1 MKKIIMMCVAI
12 TMWAG
17 AFAADN
23 NTLSISPVRTVAG
36 ARNVEL
42 TVNMSNTNSVSD
54 LQFDLVLPTGVSVAT
69 GSNGS
74 GRISLSSG
82 RDGAN
87 AHSVTTRTQSDGSV
101 RVVCTSQ
108 SATAFTGNSGAVLSI
123 SLNIDA
129 NIAIGDKTIQL
140 KNIVLS
146 DRNGSYTPK
155 AVKGTLTV
163 QAVAVLTFML
173 DGQQLSCDTLVAG
186 TPITVPTVAGREG
199 YTFSGWGEV
208 PSVMPNYDLTLTA
221 TFLINHYAILFVAD
235 GKEVSRDTLDY
246 HSAITTPTA
255 PHKEGYTFVGWGNVD
270 ATVPAHDCTYTAQYS
285 PNTYVLTFV
294 ADSDIVRRDSVVY
307 TTTVSSG
314 LIPQAPAKEG
324 YSFVR
329 WDSLP
334 ATMPAHDVE
343 CVAVYEINSYV
354 ISFVANGLEVKSDT
368 LAYGFAI
375 TAPAAPQ
382 KEGYTFVGWGD
393 VAATVPAHD
402 CTYTAQYS
410 VNNYILSFIA
420 DGQSIKSDTIAYG
433 SDITSAVLPQAPAKE
448 GYTFLRWDSLPA
460 IMPAHDVECMA
471 VYSLNKYQIS
481 FLMDDA
487 VYETDSLCYGD
498 TIILPTDP
506 EKEGYTFAGWQE
518 QLTDSTA
525 APVWIGEGYVM
536 PPADVVAVA
545 VFTQNAIHGDVNGD
559 DTVNSSDAV
568 AVYNVISSGAA
579 AGDVNKADLNNDGV
593 VNSTDVVEVF
603 NVIAA
608 GD

>member
-23 NTLSISPVRTVAG
+23 NTLSITPVRTIAG

-42 TVNMSNTNSVSD
+42 TVNMTNANSVSD
-54 LQFDLVLPTGVSVAT
+54 LQFDLVLPTGVSVANGT
-69 GSNGS
+69 NGS
-74 GRISLSSG
+74 ANISMNSG
-82 RDGAN
+82 RDGAS
-87 AHSVTTRTQSDGSV
+87 AHSVSTRTQSDGSL

-108 SATAFTGNSGAVLSI
+108 SGTAFTGNSGAVLSI
-123 SLNIDA
+123 NLNIDA
-129 NIAIGDKTIQL
+129 GIAIGDKTIQL

-173 DGQQLSCDTLVAG
+173 DGQQLSRDTVVVG
-186 TPITVPTVAGREG
+186 TPITAPTVAGREG

-221 TFLINHYAILFVAD
+221 TFTINHYAILFVAD

-246 HSAITTPTA
+246 HSAITAPTA
-255 PHKEGYTFVGWGNVD
+255 PQKEGYTFVGWGNVD
-270 ATVPAHDCTYTAQYS
+270 ATMPAHDCTYTAQYS
-285 PNTYVLTFV
+285 VNNYVLTFV
-294 ADSDIVRRDSVVY
+294 ADSQSIKRDSIAY
-307 TTTVSSG
+307 ATAITSA
-314 LIPQAPAKEG
+314 LLPQAPAKEG
-324 YSFVR
+324 YSFLRWDSVPATMPAHDVTIEAVYAIRSYVIRFVADSLEVECDTIVYRGAVTAPAATEKMGYTFLR

-343 CVAVYEINSYV
+343 CVAVYSPNKYRV
-354 ISFVANGLEVKSDT
+354 SFLVDDT
-368 LAYGFAI
+368 VFEADSVCYGDTIALPI
-375 TAPAAPQ
+375 DPE
-382 KEGYTFVGWGD
+382 KEGYTFVGW
-393 VAATVPAHD
+393 
-402 CTYTAQYS
+402 Q
-410 VNNYILSFIA
+410 
-420 DGQSIKSDTIAYG
+420 Q
-433 SDITSAVLPQAPAKE
+433 
-448 GYTFLRWDSLPA
+448 
-460 IMPAHDVECMA
+460 
-471 VYSLNKYQIS
+471 
-481 FLMDDA
+481 
-487 VYETDSLCYGD
+487 
-498 TIILPTDP
+498 
-506 EKEGYTFAGWQE
+506 
-518 QLTDSTA
+518 QLADSTA
-525 APVWIGEGYVM
+525 APVWIEQGYVM
-536 PPADVVAVA
+536 PAGDVVAVA

-579 AGDVNKADLNNDGV
+579 AGDVNKADLNDDGV
-593 VNSTDVVEVF
+593 VNSSDVVEVF